1 MQVTQALRDQGFTS
15 VQNMAGGID
24 DWSLQIDSEVARY

>member
-1 MQVTQALRDQGFTS
+1 MQVTQALRERGYAK

-24 DWSLQIDSEVARY
+24 AWSLQIDSDLPRY